1 MWLNTTGVRITWKP
15 EYTRP
20 PGIPWYVYAV
30 IQKTH
35 TSWLNCYLCWW
46 SLLLW
51 RPPHFTKNAGYSEAA
66 VGPHFWTWS
75 HRHNYRHRIWPQV
88 QTISPYQE
96 RIMLRVG
103 STRQLHQA
111 ARSVIWTCAQSWLAV
126 RPHRGSQH
134 RRYTSSIKNKVP
146 CHLTALL
153 ALLFIFYDENEL
165 YPMIS
170 DAC

>member
-1 MWLNTTGVRITWKP
+1 MCGWT
-15 EYTRP
+15 P
-20 PGIPWYVYAV
+20 PVFELHGSQSIPGPLVSPGMFMQLY
-30 IQKTH
+30 KKH

-111 ARSVIWTCAQSWLAV
+111 ARSVIWTCVQSWLAV
-126 RPHRGSQH
+126 RPHRGSRVQSTPKIH
-134 RRYTSSIKNKVP
+134 IVNQK
-146 CHLTALL
+146 
-153 ALLFIFYDENEL
+153 
-165 YPMIS
+165 
-170 DAC
+170 